1 MLSRTRAIVLK
12 TTKYS
17 DTSVIL
23 KLYTELHG
31 LRSYIVSGVHG
42 KKSKAALLLPL
53 SLLDVVANHTE
64 KAKLIRPKELSL
76 AHPLQSV
83 HSDIQKSSLLL
94 FLNEVIYKS
103 IKEEEANE
111 QLFSFLFD
119 SILWL
124 EHSPESIANFHLK
137 FLLTFSQH
145 LGFYPHESYSE
156 NSPWFNLQEGVFS
169 NQKTNYS
176 LDENLSKLLFE
187 SLSGNYSNI
196 TNKEIRKSLLDKI
209 LLFYE
214 LQVHGF
220 GKIKSLDVLHEINL

>member
-1 MLSRTRAIVLK
+1 M
-12 TTKYS
+12 
-17 DTSVIL
+17 
-23 KLYTELHG
+23 
-31 LRSYIVSGVHG
+31 
-42 KKSKAALLLPL
+42 
-53 SLLDVVANHTE
+53 
-64 KAKLIRPKELSL
+64 
-76 AHPLQSV
+76 
-83 HSDIQKSSLLL
+83 
-94 FLNEVIYKS
+94 
-103 IKEEEANE
+103 
-111 QLFSFLFD
+111 
-119 SILWL
+119 

-196 TNKEIRKSLLDKI
+196 TNKEIQKSLLDKI

>member
-1 MLSRTRAIVLK
+1 MLSSTRAIVIK

-23 KLYTELHG
+23 KLYTEVHG
-31 LRSYIVSGVHG
+31 LRTYIVSGVHG

-53 SLLDVVANHTE
+53 SLLDVVANHSE
-64 KAKLIRPKELSL
+64 KTRLIRPKEIGL
-76 AHPLQSV
+76 AHPLQHV
-83 HSDIQKSSLLL
+83 HSNIQKSSLLL

-103 IKEEEANE
+103 IKEEEPNE

-124 EHSPESIANFHLK
+124 EQSTESIANFHIQ
-137 FLLTFSQH
+137 FLLNFSQH
-145 LGFYPHESYSE
+145 LGFYPHGKF
-156 NSPWFNLQEGVFS
+156 NQNNQWFNLQDGVFS
-169 NQKTNYS
+169 SMRTNYS
-176 LDENLSKLLFE
+176 VEEHLSKLLYDC
-187 SLSGNYSNI
+187 LSGNYSFI
-196 TNKEIRKSLLDKI
+196 SNKEVRKNLVEQI